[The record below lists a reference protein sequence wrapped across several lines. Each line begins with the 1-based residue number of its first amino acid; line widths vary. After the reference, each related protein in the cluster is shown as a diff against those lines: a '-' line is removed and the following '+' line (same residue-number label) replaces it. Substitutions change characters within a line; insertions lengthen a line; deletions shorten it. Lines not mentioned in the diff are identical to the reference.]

1 MTARSTL
8 SLPRHAKLPAVG
20 RTGAAGE
27 SARAAIRLQSAM
39 NAMQQ
44 CRWPEAFEQF
54 ASLADEGHPHAAR
67 VALLF
72 AQRGTRLFGGRYT
85 ASAEQMRAWS
95 RIAA

>member
-1 MTARSTL
+1 MPALSTIALRRSAPSTAATS
-8 SLPRHAKLPAVG
+8 PA
-20 RTGAAGE
+20 TPENAA
-27 SARAAIRLQSAM
+27 RRLQSAM

-67 VALLF
+67 QALLF
-72 AQRGTRLFGGRYT
+72 AQRGTRLFGGQYR
-85 ASAEQMRAWS
+85 ASADQLRAWS